1 MHLKL
6 STKKIFEYLFLLF
19 LPLEKCF
26 DTPNYN
32 CDFYKRIGLCQNPM
46 YKTSLLLRCPLSCG
60 YCKPAEVGVR
70 RGCFDKWSN
79 CQKFLKMGL
88 CNSLRWGTRLARNCK
103 KTCLKCKR
111 NRAPALLSVASP
123 CSFDDNCCWDRS
135 TPINGK
141 CPGIYFFFFLVVWFW
156 NKLDYDVKFFISL

>member
-141 CPGIYFFFFLVVWFW
+141 CPGIYFFFLFSCLIL
-156 NKLDYDVKFFISL
+156 K